1 VYTEKLPFRQGF
13 KTAVGWVK
21 EDIIPTDRTRETKVD
36 PIGNFGYKTKI
47 ASVYKAKITGELFL
61 PVPGGYNV
69 SMLNGATPRGSQ
81 IPRIVAQ
88 SSGQIIPD
96 VPINTPITKP
106 DTPIT
111 KPPVVGPPEMVPE
124 YVIDNFV
131 IWVPP
136 EGHPL
141 REFAPTDVNMKYLR
155 RIKERGRIYDTYD
168 WLFDQKEEQ
177 WIYGPD
183 YWETT
188 GGYEFLGIANHTGGI
203 GRPENEPVPM
213 VPKPTQYAYVK
224 PGAKSVVARGGELP
238 AGRMMR

>member
-106 DTPIT
+106 
-111 KPPVVGPPEMVPE
+111 PEMVPE
-124 YVIDNFV
+124 YVIDNTV
-131 IWVPP
+131 VWVPP

-141 REFAPTDVNMKYLR
+141 REFAPAEIHMRFTRL
-155 RIKERGRIYDTYD
+155 KELKEHGRIYNTYD

-177 WIYGPD
+177 LIYD
-183 YWETT
+183 HDDQ
-188 GGYEFLGIANHTGGI
+188 YEFLGIANHTGGI
-203 GRPENEPVPM
+203 GRPDGEHVPM
-213 VPKPTQYAYVK
+213 VPKPAYVK